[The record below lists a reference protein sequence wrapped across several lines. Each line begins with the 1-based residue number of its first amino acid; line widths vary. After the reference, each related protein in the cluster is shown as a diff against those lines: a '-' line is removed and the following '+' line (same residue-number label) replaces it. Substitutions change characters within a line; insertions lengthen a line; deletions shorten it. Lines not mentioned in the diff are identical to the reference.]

1 MQRDNELLKATLSK
15 LAAEKGPVS
24 PPAPAPVNRDKEKER
39 KRRHAPNSP
48 PAHSVAQAA
57 KADKLVVAEKTA
69 AAVLVSPKPLMSPTK
84 ADHSTNSPLDRSI
97 SHKDL
102 RAFGGLNDTAT
113 FEDVPLD
120 GGNRQTSKSQ
130 IGKNA
135 PLGSFLWKKEK
146 EEKIKDDD
154 KKDKKEPKKSK
165 KEEKKDEKKEA
176 QKQDCLKRLGIQ
188 SPQGVKAA
196 AKAPDH
202 LTSLAKSTRVL
213 LCVDF
218 AFLWDFYLFFLFLL
232 LFHGSYCVL
241 GSQCV
246 SFVGDTRAMRMQLV
260 RQVLKPGAKDASP
273 AKKPTPNHMARM
285 SDILHDK
292 ENSVI
297 SADDSD
303 PGYVCSLC
311 LFVLDTNACLLES
324 TLTVLAGRP
333 SWFAARGRG
342 TRAKCYHLHAAHAPL
357 AARALVRP
365 ASEALCVRQ
374 WVHLA

>member
-1 MQRDNELLKATLSK
+1 MLFPSALTAKLDAMQRDNELLKATLSK

-232 LFHGSYCVL
+232 LFHGSYCVFGL
-241 GSQCV
+241 
-246 SFVGDTRAMRMQLV
+246 T
-260 RQVLKPGAKDASP
+260 
-273 AKKPTPNHMARM
+273 
-285 SDILHDK
+285 
-292 ENSVI
+292 
-297 SADDSD
+297 
-303 PGYVCSLC
+303 LC
-311 LFVLDTNACLLES
+311 LLCRRHPRD
-324 TLTVLAGRP
+324 
-333 SWFAARGRG
+333 
-342 TRAKCYHLHAAHAPL
+342 AHA
-357 AARALVRP
+357 
-365 ASEALCVRQ
+365 ASEAGAEARRQGRLAGEEADSQPYGPHVRHPPRQ
-374 WVHLA
+374 GELSHLSR